1 MAINGVGFF
10 SYNKGAI
17 KYSID
22 DTNLPIINIE
32 ITNPKSFNSNFDISK
47 RDTKNII
54 LEIFE
59 KQTEIA
65 EFDEDL
71 KKDFFK
77 GFNKILTS
85 YSSEY
90 KSNKSKYKKAKS
102 EIVKIQPVMNLPKKT
117 TSLKAK
123 PNKSRKIKT
132 LIKAKNKVYKQ
143 SKIKKPN
150 YSKFQDELR
159 TAMPPGYRVSKQGN
173 VYFENRINR
182 SDKEGSLTGIVK
194 PKSTIIKLA
203 KKIANYTDKN
213 EHNLSILLLA
223 RFLKAKKSI
232 ELLVNV
238 IKMQNIYGYMP
249 NNLIGI
255 RNEIYN
261 SLMILLKS
269 KYGDTDYKT
278 IQNSF

>member
-22 DTNLPIINIE
+22 DTDLPIINIE
-32 ITNPKSFNSNFDISK
+32 ITNPKSFNSSFDISK

-59 KQTEIA
+59 KQTDIA

-102 EIVKIQPVMNLPKKT
+102 EIVKIQPVMNLPKNIV
-117 TSLKAK
+117 SLKAK
-123 PNKSRKIKT
+123 PSKSRKIKT
-132 LIKAKNKVYKQ
+132 LIKAKDKVYKQ
-143 SKIKKPN
+143 SKFKKPN
-150 YSKFQDELR
+150 YNKYADELR
-159 TAMPPGYRVSKQGN
+159 AAKPPGYRVSKNGN

-182 SDKEGSLTGIVK
+182 TDKKGSLTGL
-194 PKSTIIKLA
+194 STTQ
-203 KKIANYTDKN
+203 IADLS
-213 EHNLSILLLA
+213 LSILRLQEYQDFLNFNLQELKNKKFDLFHKKQMLYENSVYKKYIKNYKIHIHNLKKLL
-223 RFLKAKKSI
+223 
-232 ELLVNV
+232 
-238 IKMQNIYGYMP
+238 
-249 NNLIGI
+249 
-255 RNEIYN
+255 
-261 SLMILLKS
+261 
-269 KYGDTDYKT
+269 
-278 IQNSF
+278 